1 MIGRGHEVRHS
12 IDSKGFSCAWL
23 SIQAILLIASS
34 GLQVIHSE
42 SFTIYDPF
50 EENRFE
56 LFFEPALSIGGIQH
70 DFYKDDI
77 EQFGYNVKGGQ
88 TYVGLELVG
97 ALSMVGLN
105 GGVFKH
111 IAGDDEDS
119 DWIYSLGIGLG
130 I

>member
-1 MIGRGHEVRHS
+1 MRYSIG
-12 IDSKGFSCAWL
+12 L
-23 SIQAILLIASS
+23 
-34 GLQVIHSE
+34 
-42 SFTIYDPF
+42 
-50 EENRFE
+50 
-56 LFFEPALSIGGIQH
+56 ALSVMQTWSNPLQ
-70 DFYKDDI
+70 DV
-77 EQFGYNVKGGQ
+77 EGGQ

-111 IAGDDEDS
+111 IAGDDENN